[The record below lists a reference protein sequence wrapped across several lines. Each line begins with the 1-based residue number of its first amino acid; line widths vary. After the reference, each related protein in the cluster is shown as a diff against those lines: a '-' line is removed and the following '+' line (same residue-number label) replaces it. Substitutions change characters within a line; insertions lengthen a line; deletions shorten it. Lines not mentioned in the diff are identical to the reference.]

1 MEVTV
6 LGLGTMGWRIAK
18 NYAKAGM
25 LKGVWNRTEEK
36 SKLFSKEFGV
46 PFVSLD
52 KISSRFI
59 LLSLSDDDAVT
70 SVVRKIDVKGKVIID
85 TSTISPRTSK
95 SLAKEISSM
104 GGVMYDAPVTGSTG
118 IEERKATVMLGGPK
132 EGVEEV
138 ISLLKVTA
146 NKVIYVGDNGSGLYL
161 KLVNNLVAASYMEAL
176 AEAFTLAERAGL
188 DLEIVSSFL
197 SDGSIISSPL
207 SSMKS
212 RMLKERNYITQFRL
226 SLMAKDLR
234 IIDQECSSLG
244 VANMTSSVTAKL
256 FASALRSGLGDLD
269 MASIYEL
276 IRSL

>member
-46 PFVSLD
+46 PVVSLD

-59 LLSLSDDDAVT
+59 LLSLSNDDAVT

-95 SLAKEISSM
+95 SLGKEISSM

-161 KLVNNLVAASYMEAL
+161 KLVNNLIAASYMEAL

-197 SDGSIISSPL
+197 SEGSIISSPL

-226 SLMAKDLR
+226 SLMAKDLG

-244 VANMTSSVTAKL
+244 VANMISSITAKL
-256 FASALRSGLGDLD
+256 FASASRSGLGDLD

-276 IRSL
+276 IRNL